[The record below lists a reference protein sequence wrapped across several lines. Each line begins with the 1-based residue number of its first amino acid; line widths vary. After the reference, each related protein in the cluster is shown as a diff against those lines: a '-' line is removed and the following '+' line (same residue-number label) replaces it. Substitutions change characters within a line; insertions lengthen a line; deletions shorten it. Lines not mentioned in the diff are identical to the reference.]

1 MARRV
6 RIEHRETPR
15 TARLIR
21 HPAFRALFMG
31 LAMVAAALGAP
42 LKVEPPPPGRV
53 PVEVVRGEGDDAN
66 EDGPEPS
73 PDPSEPVR

>member
-1 MARRV
+1 MA
-6 RIEHRETPR
+6 
-15 TARLIR
+15 ARHPTEDRDAPFTSRLVR

-53 PVEVVRGEGDDAN
+53 PVEVVRGEGDDDEGA
-66 EDGPEPS
+66 ELS
-73 PDPSEPVR
+73 PGSADPVR

>member
-1 MARRV
+1 MASRV
-6 RIEHRETPR
+6 PTDERSVPR
-15 TARLIR
+15 TSRLVR

-53 PVEVVRGEGDDAN
+53 PIEVVRGEGDDD
-66 EDGPEPS
+66 EDESSSEPS
-73 PDPSEPVR
+73 GPVR

>member
-1 MARRV
+1 
-6 RIEHRETPR
+6 
-15 TARLIR
+15 
-21 HPAFRALFMG
+21 MG

-53 PVEVVRGEGDDAN
+53 PVEVVRGEGDD

-73 PDPSEPVR
+73 QDPSEPVR

>member
-1 MARRV
+1 MASRV
-6 RIEHRETPR
+6 PTDERSVPR
-15 TARLIR
+15 TSRLVR

-53 PVEVVRGEGDDAN
+53 PVEVVRGEGDDDD
-66 EDGPEPS
+66 EDGREPS

>member
-1 MARRV
+1 MATRV
-6 RIEHRETPR
+6 PTEDQDEPR
-15 TARLIR
+15 TARLVR

-53 PVEVVRGEGDDAN
+53 PVEVVRGEGDD
-66 EDGPEPS
+66 EDQWRAEE
-73 PDPSEPVR
+73 PSEPVR

>member
-1 MARRV
+1 MASRV
-6 RIEHRETPR
+6 PTDERSVPR
-15 TARLIR
+15 TSRLVR

-53 PVEVVRGEGDDAN
+53 PVEVVRGEGDDD
-66 EDGPEPS
+66 EDESSSEPS
-73 PDPSEPVR
+73 GPVR

>member
-1 MARRV
+1 MATRLPTDAARAPL
-6 RIEHRETPR
+6 TP
-15 TARLIR
+15 RLIR

-53 PVEVVRGEGDDAN
+53 PVEVVRGGDDDD
-66 EDGPEPS
+66 EGPDSLGPS
-73 PDPSEPVR
+73 QHVR

>member
-1 MARRV
+1 MAPHV
-6 RIEHRETPR
+6 PIENQAAPR

-53 PVEVVRGEGDDAN
+53 PVEVVRGEDDD
-66 EDGPEPS
+66 EPERS
-73 PDPSEPVR
+73 ADPSEPVR

>member
-1 MARRV
+1 MVSRAP
-6 RIEHRETPR
+6 IEDRDTPR
-15 TARLIR
+15 TSRLVR

-53 PVEVVRGEGDDAN
+53 PVEVVRGEGDD
-66 EDGPEPS
+66 EDGPERSRGPA
-73 PDPSEPVR
+73 DPVR

>member
-6 RIEHRETPR
+6 PIEHQEAPR

-53 PVEVVRGEGDDAN
+53 PVEVVRGEGDD

>member
-1 MARRV
+1 MA
-6 RIEHRETPR
+6 PR
-15 TARLIR
+15 LPTVVAGAPFTSRLVR

-53 PVEVVRGEGDDAN
+53 RVEVVRGEDDDDEGDDDRDATTS
-66 EDGPEPS
+66 S
-73 PDPSEPVR
+73 P

>member
-1 MARRV
+1 MASRV
-6 RIEHRETPR
+6 PIEDPDEPR
-15 TARLIR
+15 TARLVR

-53 PVEVVRGEGDDAN
+53 PVEVVRGEGDD
-66 EDGPEPS
+66 EDGREPS

>member
-1 MARRV
+1 MASHV
-6 RIEHRETPR
+6 PIEGRDEPR
-15 TARLIR
+15 TARLVR

-53 PVEVVRGEGDDAN
+53 PVEVVRGEGDD
-66 EDGPEPS
+66 EDGPELS

>member
-1 MARRV
+1 MASRV
-6 RIEHRETPR
+6 PIEHQATQR

-31 LAMVAAALGAP
+31 LTMVAAALGAP
-42 LKVEPPPPGRV
+42 SKVEPPPPGRV
-53 PVEVVRGEGDDAN
+53 PVEVVRGEGDD
-66 EDGPEPS
+66 EDAPEPS

>member
-1 MARRV
+1 MASGVPTDERQV
-6 RIEHRETPR
+6 PR
-15 TARLIR
+15 TSRLVR

-53 PVEVVRGEGDDAN
+53 PVEVVRGEG
-66 EDGPEPS
+66 EDGDDDPS
-73 PDPSEPVR
+73 PGPAEPVR

>member
-1 MARRV
+1 MASSV
-6 RIEHRETPR
+6 SSEHQEAPR
-15 TARLIR
+15 TTRLIR

-53 PVEVVRGEGDDAN
+53 SVEVVRGEDDD
-66 EDGPEPS
+66 EEGPERS
-73 PDPSEPVR
+73 PDLADPVR

>member
-1 MARRV
+1 MAPRAPIDARDV
-6 RIEHRETPR
+6 PR
-15 TARLIR
+15 TSRLVR

-53 PVEVVRGEGDDAN
+53 PVEVVRGEGDD
-66 EDGPEPS
+66 EGEPEPS
-73 PDPSEPVR
+73 PDPVR